1 LEDLWSLYK
10 TVYARTTRTKS
21 PITDEYAK
29 NAEKAARVVA
39 ETESLTAV
47 DALRY
52 WENLWLSQ
60 QDVKSR
66 ISCADRFENALIS
79 GVYTNKKPYVLGGN
93 FGRNPIFGSVY
104 VALWSGRPDEVK
116 VGATSM
122 DIDKRLYRFRQRYG
136 VAIELHERF
145 DALYPFKV
153 ETFFQ
158 KTFQILRVRT
168 NAHGESNE
176 WYQMKAETAIFY
188 LREMSRIL
196 DSCSH
201 DLNHISVTQVIEDC
215 SKIVD

>member
-1 LEDLWSLYK
+1 LEDLWGLYK

-29 NAEKAARVVA
+29 QAKEAARLVA
-39 ETESLTAV
+39 DTESLAAV
-47 DALRY
+47 DVLRY

-60 QDVKSR
+60 PDVKSR

-79 GVYTNKKPYVLGGN
+79 GIYTNKKPPVLAGD

-122 DIDKRLYRFRQRYG
+122 DIEKRLNKFRQRYG
-136 VAIELHERF
+136 VAIELHEKF
-145 DALYPFKV
+145 DTLYPFKV
-153 ETFFQ
+153 EMFFQ
-158 KTFQILRVRT
+158 KTFQIFRVRT

-176 WYQMKAETAIFY
+176 WYKMKAGTAIFY